1 MKRLASCQKKEMLNL
16 VFNNIDLNCSNI
28 SMIAAIYSSDL
39 YYKYNINRCL
49 QQDYNNNIYIL
60 FIVISSMF
68 ILFSGRAVKLLDTTV
83 KALGGLASANYL
95 AARQTEY

>member
-49 QQDYNNNIYIL
+49 QQDYNNNIYI
-60 FIVISSMF
+60 FIF
-68 ILFSGRAVKLLDTTV
+68 QLYKVKLNNQNIYRYKYILI
-83 KALGGLASANYL
+83 
-95 AARQTEY
+95 